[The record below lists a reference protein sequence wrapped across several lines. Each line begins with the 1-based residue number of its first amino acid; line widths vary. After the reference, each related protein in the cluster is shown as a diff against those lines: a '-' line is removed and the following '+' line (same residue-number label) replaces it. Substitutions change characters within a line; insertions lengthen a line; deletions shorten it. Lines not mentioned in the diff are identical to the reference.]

1 MLCVDSSSLI
11 LLAKIGILDKAIAS
25 IKEKPTITEAVY
37 QESTFREELF
47 DARMIKSR
55 VEEKHIDK
63 IKVKN
68 TGLCQKIRKDFDLG
82 EGEAEAIVLCVEN
95 KADLIT
101 DDKKAINACRIL
113 NVRFTTTGML
123 LCKLYE
129 RGRITKSEAKIYVK
143 KLETFGR
150 YSKNALQK
158 IREGLEK

>member
-1 MLCVDSSSLI
+1 LITKKAVKDNLLKKLKAAIKLEKRIEML
-11 LLAKIGILDKAIAS
+11 
-25 IKEKPTITEAVY
+25 
-37 QESTFREELF
+37 
-47 DARMIKSR
+47 
-55 VEEKHIDK
+55 EEKLPGKPSLFKRIEKIEKRIDK

-68 TGLCQKIRKDFDLG
+68 TGLCQKVRKDFGLG

-123 LCKLYE
+123 LGKLYG
-129 RGRITKSEAKIYVK
+129 RGRITQSEAKMYVK

-158 IREGLEK
+158 IREDLEK